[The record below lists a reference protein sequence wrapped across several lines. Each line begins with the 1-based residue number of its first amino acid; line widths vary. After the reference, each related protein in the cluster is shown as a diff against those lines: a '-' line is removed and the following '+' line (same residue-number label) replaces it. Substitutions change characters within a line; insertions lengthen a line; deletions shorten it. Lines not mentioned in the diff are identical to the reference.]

1 MVSAQPGRHN
11 AALTNAPVRPAARS
25 CVLADSCP
33 PNTYATGTCKLPA
46 DLAGTHCE
54 PCPGPSEENPVGM
67 ISPAGSMGIQSCTRK
82 PIGECSTLFRLL
94 SKSYDATTKMRL
106 SPVHLVWS
114 QTARTPQSSNK
125 PVAPTRQSLAFQRR
139 ARARVRMRT
148 SLSCT
153 WPSVTASEM
162 RKHRCYGMVL
172 TSAGVVAAQ
181 VCAMVRQVRAWSA
194 HDARSKCPQDLRYPV
209 QGVRGP

>member
-11 AALTNAPVRPAARS
+11 TALTNAPVRPVARS

-82 PIGECSTLFRLL
+82 PIGECPTCFRFIFG
-94 SKSYDATTKMRL
+94 
-106 SPVHLVWS
+106 
-114 QTARTPQSSNK
+114 NK
-125 PVAPTRQSLAFQRR
+125 QL
-139 ARARVRMRT
+139 
-148 SLSCT
+148 
-153 WPSVTASEM
+153 
-162 RKHRCYGMVL
+162 
-172 TSAGVVAAQ
+172 
-181 VCAMVRQVRAWSA
+181 
-194 HDARSKCPQDLRYPV
+194 
-209 QGVRGP
+209 